1 MAEAAFNLGLKE
13 LARAAGQGGGG
24 QLPPPG
30 GRHYLSVPQ
39 EAKHVTHHQEVPGL
53 LRHLGHQ
60 EGLLKLLL
68 PDGNGQGGGQPAG
81 QPLLAPLL
89 PHSQPECGGGDSGD
103 SGDTGEAAALAA
115 ARPTWAK
122 KSMFFLLSQMRLEHF
137 YEFQESVLDHSKRI
151 VFPL

>member
-39 EAKHVTHHQEVPGL
+39 EAKHVSHHQEVPGL

-68 PDGNGQGGGQPAG
+68 PDGNGQGGSQPAG

-89 PHSQPECGGGDSGD
+89 PHSQPERGG
-103 SGDTGEAAALAA
+103 GEAAALAA